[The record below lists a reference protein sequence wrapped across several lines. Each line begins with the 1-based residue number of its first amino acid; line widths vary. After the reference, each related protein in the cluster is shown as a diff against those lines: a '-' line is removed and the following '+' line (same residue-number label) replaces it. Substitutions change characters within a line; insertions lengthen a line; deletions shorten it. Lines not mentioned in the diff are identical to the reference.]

1 MKLFLKFSGLLMVLF
16 TAFVSIRF
24 LLTSDYIVLNIMG
37 GLIGLTAFLLFLFT
51 VHLLRE
57 ELKTIFGD
65 KPSVESY
72 E

>member
-1 MKLFLKFSGLLMVLF
+1 MVLF
-16 TAFVSIRF
+16 TAFVGVRF

-37 GLIGLTAFLLFLFT
+37 GLIGLTAFLFFLFA

-57 ELKTIFGD
+57 DLKTVFGD
-65 KPSVESY
+65 KPSIESY

>member
-1 MKLFLKFSGLLMVLF
+1 MVLF
-16 TAFVSIRF
+16 TAFVAIRF

-37 GLIGLTAFLLFLFT
+37 GLIGLTAFLLFLFA

-65 KPSVESY
+65 KQSVESY

>member
-16 TAFVSIRF
+16 TAFVAIRF

>member
-16 TAFVSIRF
+16 TAFVAIRF

-57 ELKTIFGD
+57 ELKTVFGD
-65 KPSVESY
+65 KPSIESY